1 MALLIEEN
9 LLEDVLAVVEQA
21 SRRENTVEEEAE
33 YKEYEEALAV
43 EEEDPTE
50 SESEFAE
57 LNSNAL
63 QESMKALSI
72 QSPEL
77 DNETEP
83 ETETTTAP
91 VQVEVQVEVEQIRIL
106 ETQDS
111 TQKLQSG
118 DCYSEQRHIQPRRS
132 RRRQRRRSIKDSLTS
147 LFSSSS
153 QHQKRENNSSSNNNN
168 NSNAYT
174 NTKSKR
180 APSPRDMQRS
190 TRERSQVFSS
200 LTSLVSKRRTV
211 NRRKKNGRRRFSA
224 MSHEFGLLL
233 RSSDKMDM
241 NRRKSMPL
249 RQSPLRQSSSTA
261 FTSAAFEVS
270 HAFRAEDLAG
280 DREEDTEEELSSPFG
295 RNHAIY

>member
-1 MALLIEEN
+1 MALLNEEN
-9 LLEDVLAVVEQA
+9 LLDDVLAVVEQA

-33 YKEYEEALAV
+33 YKEYEELLAV
-43 EEEDPTE
+43 EEGDLTE

-77 DNETEP
+77 GNETET
-83 ETETTTAP
+83 ETETTAAP
-91 VQVEVQVEVEQIRIL
+91 VQVEVQAEVEQIRIL

-118 DCYSEQRHIQPRRS
+118 DCYSEQRHVQPRRS
-132 RRRQRRRSIKDSLTS
+132 RRRQRRRSLKDSLTS

-153 QHQKRENNSSSNNNN
+153 QHQQRENSTNS

-211 NRRKKNGRRRFSA
+211 NRRKKSGRRRFSA

-241 NRRKSMPL
+241 AQRKSMPL